1 MQAGREKMEMLELEK
16 KQIQMNRWKNQVGT
30 QVTLDDDFIIPDT
43 MSDADQ
49 MILSAGEIQL
59 EPLKIQD
66 GRVLVRGKLDFHV
79 LYRKEEGGMQTL
91 GGSIPFEE
99 PVNVPE
105 VTAQDDVTASGY
117 LEDLN
122 AELIHSR
129 KFGIRAVVR
138 LEIKAEMRVDT
149 EVTVDVVDSGMGD
162 GGSEAAQD
170 QPKFLMQHKKI
181 EVAGLVLHRKDTWR
195 MKEELTL
202 PPSKPA
208 VGRLLWTQTCLGN
221 IQVRPED
228 GKVHLEGVLTVFVI
242 YEGENGEETV
252 SWMEESIPFS
262 GELEMP
268 GCRPDLILSVSPKLV
283 HRGVEEKPDSDGEMR
298 QIEVDAVAELDIR
311 LYEESELEILS
322 DLYSTNREVA
332 LDVGKA
338 GFDRILTHNAGNC
351 RVAEKMDLGRIGKIL
366 QICHS
371 SGTVKLDAVEPGKE
385 ILSIDGAF
393 EVELLCLTDDDQR
406 PIQSVTELFPF
417 HYEADAPGIHP
428 DSIWYLDSS
437 TEQLT
442 AVMTGGNLA
451 EIKAVVNLDVLIL
464 QPVSCPVIERVQVDE
479 ADRRKLRE
487 LPGIVGYLVQE
498 GDTLWEIAKR
508 FHTTPEN
515 VIEENA
521 LNGEEIKAGDCLIL
535 VKEIDRQAVTTE
547 ECSS

>member
-1 MQAGREKMEMLELEK
+1 MEMLELVRQ
-16 KQIQMNRWKNQVGT
+16 QIQMNRWKNQVGT

-79 LYRKEEGGMQTL
+79 LYRREEGGMQTL

-99 PVNVPE
+99 PVNVPD
-105 VTAQDDVTASGY
+105 VNAQDDVSAGGY

-138 LEIKAEMRVDT
+138 LEIKAEMRMDT
-149 EVTVDVVDSGMGD
+149 EVTVDVADRENEESD
-162 GGSEAAQD
+162 D
-170 QPKFLMQHKKI
+170 PPKLLMQHRKL

-202 PPSKPA
+202 SPSKPA
-208 VGRLLWTQTCLGN
+208 IGRMLWTQVALGN
-221 IQVRPED
+221 MQVRPED
-228 GKVHLEGVLTVFVI
+228 GRAHLEGVLNVFVI
-242 YEGENGEETV
+242 YEGESGEETI

-262 GELEMP
+262 GDLEMP
-268 GCRPDLILSVSPKLV
+268 GCRPDLILAVSQKLI
-283 HRGVEEKPDSDGEMR
+283 HRGVEEKPDYDGEMR
-298 QIEVDAVAELDIR
+298 QIEVDAIAELDVR
-311 LYEESELEILS
+311 LYEEKELELLA
-322 DLYSTNREVA
+322 DLYSTNREVT
-332 LDVGKA
+332 LEIGKA
-338 GFDRILTHNAGNC
+338 CFDQILTHNAGKC
-351 RVAEKMDLGRIGKIL
+351 RVAEKLDLGKIGKVL

-371 SGTVKLDAVEPGKE
+371 SGSVKLDAVEPGE
-385 ILSIDGAF
+385 EVLSIDGAL
-393 EVELLCLTDDDQR
+393 EVQLLCLTDEDDQ

-417 HYEADAPGIHP
+417 HYDASAPGIHP
-428 DSIWYLDSS
+428 DSIWYLDSN

-442 AVMTGGNLA
+442 AVMNGGNLA

-464 QPVSCPVIERVQVDE
+464 QPVTCPVIERVQVEE
-479 ADRRKLRE
+479 ADRKKMRE

-508 FHTTPEN
+508 FHTTPESIVEGN
-515 VIEENA
+515 G
-521 LNGEEIKAGDCLIL
+521 LNSDEVRAGDCLIL
-535 VKEIDRQAVTTE
+535 VKEIDRQAVTTAGR
-547 ECSS
+547 SS